1 MSEPTY
7 PEPVSPAPKKR
18 LKTSTMVLIVILA
31 VVVVV
36 GTVAGVLGGWA
47 LYAKMYAQSHHN
59 CPPGYFWGYGG
70 NPTGMTPEQIEAA
83 SSCLQEGVAYKPI
96 VYLYPGEP
104 TDVTVTLSHPESL
117 TVSYPDYAA
126 GWTVHAL
133 PDGTLTDPA
142 GRELYAL
149 YYESRNQVPTLATD
163 GFVVR
168 GEDTAAFLED
178 TLAQLGLTPRES
190 EEFIVYW
197 LPLLQANPWN
207 LIHFMTPAEIDAN
220 QALTVTPTP
229 DTVIRVMMAY
239 APLEVPINVTP
250 QQLPPTPV
258 RDGFVVVEWGGTPV
272 TPLG

>member
-1 MSEPTY
+1 MSEPTF
-7 PEPVSPAPKKR
+7 PEPVGPAKKR
-18 LKTSTMVLIVILA
+18 LTTRAKVLIVILVVA
-31 VVVVV
+31 VVGAV
-36 GTVAGVLGGWA
+36 GGVLISQA
-47 LYAKMYAQSHHN
+47 VYAQSHHG
-59 CPPGYFWGYGG
+59 CPAGYYWGYGG

-83 SSCLQEGVAYKPI
+83 SSCLQEGVSYKPI
-96 VYLYPGEP
+96 VYLYPSVP

-117 TVSYPDYAA
+117 TVSYPRYDA
-126 GWTVHAL
+126 GWTVHAR

-149 YYESRNQVPTLATD
+149 YYESRNQVPTTATD

-168 GEDTAAFLED
+168 GADSAAFLED
-178 TLAQLGLTPRES
+178 TLARLGLTPRER

-197 LPLLQANPWN
+197 LPILEASPWN

-220 QALTVTPTP
+220 QVLTVTPAP

-239 APLEVPINVTP
+239 APLAAPLEVTP
-250 QQLPPTPV
+250 QVLPTTPV

-272 TPLG
+272 RA